1 MRTKS
6 ESRVIPL
13 IVVGPLPPP
22 THGVT
27 ISTALVLKNLA
38 VTQSVQGGSPRH
50 ERPARSRKSW
60 RVGLKNVFIGL
71 RSTLRLTRL
80 LLRPASGV
88 LYLPLSQNR
97 AAFIRDAI
105 FINLAYLRGWKT
117 AVHLRGGEFD
127 LFYGSCGRSYRLLIR
142 QTLRR
147 ITSIAVLGTNL
158 VGMFEGLVEPSKIR
172 VVTNGTPNIRVSP
185 GRRCD
190 RILFMANLLRRKGVV
205 ETVEAALLV
214 IGRHRTAHFIFAGTW
229 EDQELASRLE
239 TMAAA
244 TAGRISFCASVSG
257 REKDKLLSEAGIF
270 VFPPREPEGQ
280 PRAVLEAMAA
290 GLPVITTDRGAL
302 SETVIDQENG
312 FVLPNPVPD
321 QIATRILYLLAH
333 PGRQARMGTLSKDR
347 HALHYTQEQA
357 DVALAAWLR
366 DVSKGGR
373 AQVPRTP
380 TGLVPDGRSLAQR

>member
-1 MRTKS
+1 MAR
-6 ESRVIPL
+6 
-13 IVVGPLPPP
+13 GP
-22 THGVT
+22 
-27 ISTALVLKNLA
+27 
-38 VTQSVQGGSPRH
+38 
-50 ERPARSRKSW
+50 
-60 RVGLKNVFIGL
+60 KNVFIGL
-71 RSTLRLTRL
+71 RSALRLTRL
-80 LLRPASGV
+80 LRPAGGV

-97 AAFIRDAI
+97 AAFIRDAL
-105 FINLAYLRGWKT
+105 FVNLAHVRGWRT

-142 QTLRR
+142 HTLRR

-185 GRRCD
+185 GRRRD

-214 IGRHRTAHFIFAGTW
+214 IGRHRTAHFVFAGTW

-239 TMAAA
+239 TVASES
-244 TAGRISFCASVSG
+244 AGRITFCDSVSG

-312 FVLPNPVPD
+312 FVLPDPVPE
-321 QIATRILYLLAH
+321 QIANRILDLLAH
-333 PGRQARMGTLSKDR
+333 PGRQARMGSLSKDR
-347 HALHYTQEQA
+347 HARHTQEQA
-357 DVALAAWLR
+357 DMALAAWLR
-366 DVSKGGR
+366 DVSKRER
-373 AQVPRTP
+373 AQVPSHPDR
-380 TGLVPDGRSLAQR
+380 LVPDGRGLAAMRLTATREWLDDSAKR